1 MSYIFQSF
9 CARVSI
15 VLSCPDNLKTAVMLD
30 FQATRWGQG
39 ASYFFTFMA
48 LAIIIPDVS
57 VYFQLCFV
65 PFVVYI
71 LCAISYLQLTPG
83 CISNKSNAECVFDYY
98 VRADKQHKFWLV
110 EGVFSQMRSNCVT
123 DHKPQAVFSI
133 SENNRI
139 GFPAFRGAA
148 ARQNEWKWILATFA
162 TFSEKCKS
170 IQSVTFFSVVSEQ
183 KQVRM
188 SRTLN
193 GITKE
198 RLEKTSF
205 LKRSCFMWSGI

>member
-1 MSYIFQSF
+1 MLRQSKNSGHVGFSYQALRPRCKLLLYFYGSCNNYSICF
-9 CARVSI
+9 CI
-15 VLSCPDNLKTAVMLD
+15 LPL
-30 FQATRWGQG
+30 
-39 ASYFFTFMA
+39 
-48 LAIIIPDVS
+48 

-71 LCAISYLQLTPG
+71 LCVISYLQLTPG

-110 EGVFSQMRSNCVT
+110 EEVFSQMRSNCVT
-123 DHKPQAVFSI
+123 DHRPQAVFSI

-148 ARQNEWKWILATFA
+148 ARQNEWKWLLATFA

-170 IQSVTFFSVVSEQ
+170 IQRVTNFSVVSEQ

-188 SRTLN
+188 SRTLD

-198 RLEKTSF
+198 SLEKTSF
-205 LKRSCFMWSGI
+205 

>member
-1 MSYIFQSF
+1 M
-9 CARVSI
+9 
-15 VLSCPDNLKTAVMLD
+15 PDNLKTAVMLD

-65 PFVVYI
+65 PF
-71 LCAISYLQLTPG
+71 SFLQLTPG

-123 DHKPQAVFSI
+123 DHRPQAVFSI

-170 IQSVTFFSVVSEQ
+170 IQSVTNFSVVSEQ
-183 KQVRM
+183 NQVRM

-205 LKRSCFMWSGI
+205 LKKSCFMWSGI

>member
-1 MSYIFQSF
+1 MFLYIFSSVSF
-9 CARVSI
+9 P
-15 VLSCPDNLKTAVMLD
+15 L
-30 FQATRWGQG
+30 
-39 ASYFFTFMA
+39 
-48 LAIIIPDVS
+48 
-57 VYFQLCFV
+57 LC
-65 PFVVYI
+65 I
-71 LCAISYLQLTPG
+71 
-83 CISNKSNAECVFDYY
+83 YY
-98 VRADKQHKFWLV
+98 VLFRTFSWHQVAWAIRVMPNLYLIIMYVLINSTNDKQHKFWLV
-110 EGVFSQMRSNCVT
+110 EGFFSQVRSDCLT
-123 DHKPQAVFSI
+123 DHRPQAVFSI

-148 ARQNEWKWILATFA
+148 ARQNEWKWLLATFA

-170 IQSVTFFSVVSEQ
+170 IQRVTNFSVVSEQ

-205 LKRSCFMWSGI
+205 LKKSCFMWSGI

>member
-1 MSYIFQSF
+1 MSYILQSF

-48 LAIIIPDVS
+48 LAIIIPYVS

-71 LCAISYLQLTPG
+71 LCVISYLQLTPG

-123 DHKPQAVFSI
+123 DHRPQAVFSI

-148 ARQNEWKWILATFA
+148 ARQNEWEWI
-162 TFSEKCKS
+162 FSN
-170 IQSVTFFSVVSEQ
+170 
-183 KQVRM
+183 VRY
-188 SRTLN
+188 
-193 GITKE
+193 
-198 RLEKTSF
+198 F
-205 LKRSCFMWSGI
+205 LRKM